1 MFKSVLMARAVVTF
15 AVMALMTTQ
24 AQVGGSPRPGPRPPP
39 DIPRLCDTYFYA
51 LGKGFPTYTCRNSK
65 GEGYR
70 CARKDCYLKNP
81 NRQLSQLQF
90 HQCKRYTDNGG
101 TVEHVS
107 FQPDEGFQVDRK
119 RHLISEC
126 LTLFYQLED
135 DLLLKKLQDSLLKP
149 VWVPNLVL
157 LGYTISNALRTIT
170 ATGLGVIIVKRW
182 RNEVTNRLGSCW
194 IESKISHKATWTSRQ
209 RSSIAQQFSVFL
221 YPTFIRESHMI
232 PFSA

>member
-1 MFKSVLMARAVVTF
+1 MMFKSVLMARAVVTF

-119 RHLISEC
+119 RHLIN
-126 LTLFYQLED
+126 
-135 DLLLKKLQDSLLKP
+135 SLLKP

-232 PFSA
+232 PSSA

>member
-1 MFKSVLMARAVVTF
+1 MMFKSVLMARAVVTF

-119 RHLISEC
+119 RHLI
-126 LTLFYQLED
+126 
-135 DLLLKKLQDSLLKP
+135 
-149 VWVPNLVL
+149 
-157 LGYTISNALRTIT
+157 
-170 ATGLGVIIVKRW
+170 TGLG
-182 RNEVTNRLGSCW
+182 TQPG
-194 IESKISHKATWTSRQ
+194 
-209 RSSIAQQFSVFL
+209 IAGIHYFEC
-221 YPTFIRESHMI
+221 PTHDNGDRPWCDHCQKM
-232 PFSA
+232 AK